1 MLFSLVRH
9 TSTRCFTC
17 TTSSRL
23 SNRCYGS
30 STLMSK
36 SSYGTISLMRRM
48 VRSLPN
54 TYDDIDS
61 VMSDSRVVFLSFRL
75 MINSS
80 IDSSYSQFQAVFG
93 SKSALARSDL
103 SFSIEIIKD
112 SLNLDIIHTISSRKS
127 ILTQSPANKD
137 KL

>member
-1 MLFSLVRH
+1 
-9 TSTRCFTC
+9 
-17 TTSSRL
+17 
-23 SNRCYGS
+23 
-30 STLMSK
+30 
-36 SSYGTISLMRRM
+36 MRRM